1 MNETDRQTDIE
12 REREGAKQRDRE
24 MEEKKGRSTANE
36 EIRKEE
42 EKTRR
47 ITTTTKKRKEGLEER
62 EKQRAHEYSSAS
74 SLTVL
79 ASGLPSLLFYSWK
92 F

>member
-1 MNETDRQTDIE
+1 
-12 REREGAKQRDRE
+12 

-36 EIRKEE
+36 EKRKEE

-47 ITTTTKKRKEGLEER
+47 ITTKEGKEGMEER